1 MQYLSLVLAL
11 VAVASAASGDRGS
24 YTVPGLGSRKQA
36 ILNAGGNSL
45 DLAIAMLETE
55 RMSTDY
61 TYGMF
66 IHVVMLNLGLVYAPA
81 EKKTGRT
88 CQLVPTTI
96 TAQRF
101 SEPAHLKSI
110 ADPELKVMGKLK
122 MRPTLDSLSRI
133 GVCFAYAL
141 LVLASPA
148 RIKANGTTV
157 PD

>member
-66 IHVVMLNLGLVYAPA
+66 SYVEPGFGLRSSRKEDRSNLSAGPYNHYL
-81 EKKTGRT
+81 
-88 CQLVPTTI
+88 
-96 TAQRF
+96 AQRF
-101 SEPAHLKSI
+101 SEPSHPKLI
-110 ADPELKVMGKLK
+110 ADPELKVMGRLK

-133 GVCFAYAL
+133 GVCFAYAR
-141 LVLASPA
+141 LVLASPV